1 MPIDDEILETAAQLG
16 PTTLRSLDAIH
27 LASALVLLPDLGAL
41 VAYDLRLVE
50 AARQSGIAVH
60 MPS

>member
-27 LASALVLLPDLGAL
+27 LASALVLQPDLGAL